1 MKRVFLWF
9 SLALLLSF
17 VLTGCGG
24 GQASSTMSAAQQGA
38 VFMTGGDAPL
48 PSVLSFNVTIN
59 SMKLDGTTEILA
71 QPTTVDFARLLGLRT
86 LLAFN
91 NVAAGTYHSVSITLA
106 SPTISVLNLTTT
118 PPSTSSING
127 TFKDSG
133 GNSVSSTVVTV
144 ALTRPLTVA
153 ASGLAG
159 LHMDFNLRQ
168 SLAVDGT
175 GQITGVVNPVITVKP
190 VGAKDPDAEVND
202 LRGGLASVN
211 VAGNSFMLQRP
222 GGRTITVD
230 VDANTEFSGSFTLAT
245 LPNPSI
251 LEVDGDVQADGSVL
265 AEKVEVLTT
274 MRAFVAGRVLA
285 VNPATGPAQQVTLLV
300 NESLPDISGVAV
312 GTPVTFDVSQ
322 VTNYDIRHLDNWFT
336 SFLFNSSTLV
346 AGQQIA
352 IAGTINSNTTPAS
365 FVPARV
371 VLERQGVEGDL
382 VANSVV
388 INNGNAGSFQIQNN
402 AMLGFILGGP
412 LTVQTA
418 NSTNFHDINGL
429 PAIQTGGAMRLAA
442 FGLILKDQTTG
453 APVMF
458 AHQVAL
464 LP

>member
-1 MKRVFLWF
+1 MKRVFLWV
-9 SLALLLSF
+9 SLALFLSF

-71 QPTTVDFARLLGLRT
+71 QPSTVDFARLLGLRT

-91 NVAAGTYHSVSITLA
+91 NVAPGTYHSVSITLA
-106 SPTISVLNLTTT
+106 SPAITVLNLSTT
-118 PPSTSSING
+118 PPSASNING
-127 TFKDSG
+127 TFQDSG

-159 LHMDFNLRQ
+159 LHLDFNLRK
-168 SLAVDGT
+168 SLAVDST
-175 GQITGVVNPVITVKP
+175 GQVTGVVNPVITVKP
-190 VGAKDPDAEVND
+190 VASSDPDAEVND

-211 VAGNSFMLQRP
+211 VAGNSFVLQRP
-222 GGRTITVD
+222 GGRTVTIEVD
-230 VDANTEFSGSFTLAT
+230 GNTGFSGSFTLAT

-251 LEVDGDVQADGSVL
+251 LEVDGDVQADGSIL
-265 AEKVEVLTT
+265 AEKVEVLAT
-274 MRAFVAGRVLA
+274 MRAYVAGRVLA
-285 VNPATGPAQQVTLLV
+285 VNPATGPAQQVTVLV
-300 NESLPDISGVAV
+300 NESLPDISGVTV
-312 GTPVTFDVSQ
+312 GTPVTLDVSQ
-322 VTNYDIRHLDNWFT
+322 VTNYDIRHLDNWLT
-336 SFLFNSSTLV
+336 SFLFNSSAVV
-346 AGQQIA
+346 AGQRIA
-352 IAGTINSNTTPAS
+352 IAGSINSSTSPAS

-388 INNGNAGSFQIQNN
+388 INNGNAGSFQLQNN
-402 AMLGFILGGP
+402 AMLGFIVGGP
-412 LTVQTA
+412 LTVETA
-418 NSTNFHDINGL
+418 NGTRFHDISGL
-429 PAIQTGGAMRLAA
+429 ADIQAGGSMRLAA
-442 FGLILKDQTTG
+442 FGLMLKDPTSG
-453 APVMF
+453 APVLF